1 MSKFWKILTHW
12 KRVVKL
18 IQLIKDAYEDKKVT
32 GAEAEAVLEEAIGT
46 LVEMGV
52 LDAE

>member
-1 MSKFWKILTHW
+1 MRKFWRILSNW

-18 IQLIKDAYEDKKVT
+18 VGLIKNAAEDKKVT
-32 GAEAEAVLEEAIGT
+32 GEEAEAVLKEAIAM

-52 LDAE
+52 ISA